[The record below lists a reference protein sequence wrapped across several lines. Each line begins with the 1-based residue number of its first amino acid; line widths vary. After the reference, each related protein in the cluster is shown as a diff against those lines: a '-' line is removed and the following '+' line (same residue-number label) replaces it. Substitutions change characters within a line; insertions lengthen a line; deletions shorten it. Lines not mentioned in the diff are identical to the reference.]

1 MVRPFVRH
9 YDSIYADKDYDSD
22 IAVLK
27 TFCGASLGGQ
37 RILEVGSGTAN
48 HTIRLASLVRE
59 IVGIDVDVDFGKLAR
74 RKLDLAGT
82 ANVVLKV
89 LPLEQLDDGDFD
101 GAVALFNVLNYLA
114 PNLRAPFAEALAARL
129 KPGAWF
135 LADLWNGDVVLADPP
150 LHETRHKA
158 NGSTRIRQDI
168 TPRLD
173 AHAGTLALRYEI
185 DVEQGADVEHFSEQL
200 LMHVWPLSDVERTF
214 RVAGFDDIDFRD
226 RRRFPAKIAGDSWHA
241 WMHAK
246 KR

>member
-27 TFCGASLGGQ
+27 AFCGTSFEGQ

-48 HTIRLASLVRE
+48 HTIRLAPLARE
-59 IVGIDVDVDFGKLAR
+59 IVGIDIDLEFGQLAR
-74 RKLDLAGT
+74 RKVDLAGIG
-82 ANVVLKV
+82 NVVLRN
-89 LPLEQLDDGDFD
+89 LPLDQLDDGDFD

-114 PNLRAPFAEALAARL
+114 PDVRAQFAEALAARL

-135 LADLWNGDVVLADPP
+135 LADLWNGDVVLGDPP
-150 LHETRHKA
+150 LHETRHKV

-173 AHAGTLALRYEI
+173 ADAGTLELRYEI
-185 DVEQGADVEHFSEQL
+185 EIEQGADVEYFSERL
-200 LMHVWPLSDVERTF
+200 LMYVWPLADVERTF
-214 RVAGFDDIDFRD
+214 RAAGFDAVDFRD
-226 RRRFPAKIAGDSWHA
+226 RRRFPAKIAGDSWHV
-241 WMHAK
+241 WLHAK
-246 KR
+246 KK